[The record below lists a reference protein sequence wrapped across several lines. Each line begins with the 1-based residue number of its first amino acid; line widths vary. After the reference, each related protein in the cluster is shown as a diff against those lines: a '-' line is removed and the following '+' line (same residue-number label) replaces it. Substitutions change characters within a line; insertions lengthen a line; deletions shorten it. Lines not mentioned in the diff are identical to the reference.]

1 MSSSFENERG
11 REFNKNTNVSAS
23 AFLRYDPVYSWTELS
38 SEEELKIRWAS
49 AICQALYLRS
59 VRVNLYMYV
68 YEQRIVQLPPTL

>member
-1 MSSSFENERG
+1 MREEENSI
-11 REFNKNTNVSAS
+11 KIQMSAS

-38 SEEELKIRWAS
+38 SEEELKVCWAS